1 LIIEPIPIIL
11 RRKLRSEP
19 ASAQEQAVLPAKAA
33 RLSLARAAD
42 KAFELPMRVNA
53 IRQSRLDL
61 ADVVESL
68 EEEWAIYPLVN
79 DDGSIGVMSFDPA

>member
-1 LIIEPIPIIL
+1 LSAGEPIIEASPSIL

-19 ASAQEQAVLPAKAA
+19 ASSQAQAVSPAKAA

-61 ADVVESL
+61 EDVVERFGDLS
-68 EEEWAIYPLVN
+68 A
-79 DDGSIGVMSFDPA
+79 GQ